1 MGSLANC
8 PRCSALFLAGTV
20 AICNQC
26 RNQEEQNYQK
36 VYAFMRKKQN
46 RMAAVKE
53 IEVATGV
60 SEKQIR
66 EFVKQ
71 KRLHPAQFP
80 NISYLCEK
88 CERPIQDGRIC
99 ERCKMEITKA
109 LKRHESNKEL
119 ESKKRGKK
127 TGLITRW
134 KINNKMDLNAE
145 SFRRYYKKP
154 SLLFTKRGDPNEN

>member
-1 MGSLANC
+1 MGDLANC
-8 PRCSALFLAGTV
+8 PRCNALFLAGTV

-26 RNQEEQNYQK
+26 RNKEEQNYQK

-46 RMAAVKE
+46 RMASVEE

-80 NISYLCEK
+80 NISYPCEK

-99 ERCKMEITKA
+99 EGCKQDITKE

-119 ESKKRGKK
+119 DSKKKVKENR
-127 TGLITRW
+127 TYYSVE
-134 KINNKMDLNAE
+134 NK
-145 SFRRYYKKP
+145 
-154 SLLFTKRGDPNEN
+154 

>member
-1 MGSLANC
+1 MRGLANC
-8 PRCSALFLAGTV
+8 PRCSALFLTGTSAV
-20 AICNQC
+20 CNQC
-26 RNQEEQNYQK
+26 RNKEEQNYQK

-46 RMAAVKE
+46 RMASVEE
-53 IEVATGV
+53 IEVATEV

-80 NISYLCEK
+80 NISYPCEK

-99 ERCKMEITKA
+99 ERCKLEITKG

-119 ESKKRGKK
+119 NSKKKVKEDR
-127 TGLITRW
+127 TYYSVE
-134 KINNKMDLNAE
+134 NK
-145 SFRRYYKKP
+145 
-154 SLLFTKRGDPNEN
+154 